1 MYPIYWREMYARG
14 GGGGKKLEER
24 ADRSIGGRSGK
35 RDGTREDP
43 SFRGGRDHRREA
55 DEKPLWILY

>member
-1 MYPIYWREMYARG
+1 MREKRGAEEARRR
-14 GGGGKKLEER
+14 LEER
-24 ADRSIGGRSGK
+24 ADRSIGRTSGK

-55 DEKPLWILY
+55 DEKLL